1 MPACTLGLAGQ
12 GQHLDG
18 LACWLGAVVAF
29 LGAAGPLPTP
39 AHTNTDISSLPYKT
53 PCIFYREGMILPV
66 NACMHFCLPAVFVC
80 KYNWPPYWRNPK
92 KPIRGSVIHK
102 ERDYRVFNTS
112 QAPLFTSTA
121 IAVEAPTKAPANGMD
136 AIAIAAAN
144 AMPLFMSFMVSS
156 LKSFPWP
163 ARRGL
168 AGGRHRGLASE
179 RCRGLPRGYLPAA

>member
-1 MPACTLGLAGQ
+1 M
-12 GQHLDG
+12 H
-18 LACWLGAVVAF
+18 V
-29 LGAAGPLPTP
+29 
-39 AHTNTDISSLPYKT
+39 
-53 PCIFYREGMILPV
+53 CIFACLLYLSV
-66 NACMHFCLPAVFVC
+66 NATGPRIGETQKSQSGGQLFT
-80 KYNWPPYWRNPK
+80 R
-92 KPIRGSVIHK
+92 
-102 ERDYRVFNTS
+102 RDYRVFTPA
-112 QAPLFTSTA
+112 QAPLFTSAA

>member
-1 MPACTLGLAGQ
+1 M
-12 GQHLDG
+12 
-18 LACWLGAVVAF
+18 F
-29 LGAAGPLPTP
+29 TP
-39 AHTNTDISSLPYKT
+39 A
-53 PCIFYREGMILPV
+53 
-66 NACMHFCLPAVFVC
+66 
-80 KYNWPPYWRNPK
+80 
-92 KPIRGSVIHK
+92 
-102 ERDYRVFNTS
+102 
-112 QAPLFTSTA
+112 QAPLFTSAA

-168 AGGRHRGLASE
+168 AGGRRRGLASE

>member
-1 MPACTLGLAGQ
+1 M
-12 GQHLDG
+12 
-18 LACWLGAVVAF
+18 
-29 LGAAGPLPTP
+29 
-39 AHTNTDISSLPYKT
+39 
-53 PCIFYREGMILPV
+53 
-66 NACMHFCLPAVFVC
+66 
-80 KYNWPPYWRNPK
+80 
-92 KPIRGSVIHK
+92 
-102 ERDYRVFNTS
+102 FNTS
-112 QAPLFTSTA
+112 QGPLFTSTA

-136 AIAIAAAN
+136 AIAAAN

>member
-1 MPACTLGLAGQ
+1 M
-12 GQHLDG
+12 
-18 LACWLGAVVAF
+18 
-29 LGAAGPLPTP
+29 
-39 AHTNTDISSLPYKT
+39 
-53 PCIFYREGMILPV
+53 
-66 NACMHFCLPAVFVC
+66 
-80 KYNWPPYWRNPK
+80 
-92 KPIRGSVIHK
+92 
-102 ERDYRVFNTS
+102 FNTS

-121 IAVEAPTKAPANGMD
+121 IAVEVPANGMD

-168 AGGRHRGLASE
+168 AGGRRRGLASE

>member
-1 MPACTLGLAGQ
+1 
-12 GQHLDG
+12 
-18 LACWLGAVVAF
+18 
-29 LGAAGPLPTP
+29 
-39 AHTNTDISSLPYKT
+39 
-53 PCIFYREGMILPV
+53 MILPV
-66 NACMHFCLPAVFVC
+66 NATGP
-80 KYNWPPYWRNPK
+80 RIGETQK

-112 QAPLFTSTA
+112 QAPLFTSAA
-121 IAVEAPTKAPANGMD
+121 IAVEVPTKAPTKGMD
-136 AIAIAAAN
+136 AISIAAAN

-163 ARRGL
+163 ARRDLAGGRHRDL

>member
-1 MPACTLGLAGQ
+1 MQLAPV
-12 GQHLDG
+12 
-18 LACWLGAVVAF
+18 LA
-29 LGAAGPLPTP
+29 
-39 AHTNTDISSLPYKT
+39 K
-53 PCIFYREGMILPV
+53 
-66 NACMHFCLPAVFVC
+66 
-80 KYNWPPYWRNPK
+80 PK
-92 KPIRGSVIHK
+92 KANPGVSYSQG
-102 ERDYRVFNTS
+102 ERYRVFNTS
-112 QAPLFTSTA
+112 QAPLFTSAA

-144 AMPLFMSFMVSS
+144 VMPLFMSFMVSS

>member
-1 MPACTLGLAGQ
+1 M
-12 GQHLDG
+12 
-18 LACWLGAVVAF
+18 F
-29 LGAAGPLPTP
+29 TP
-39 AHTNTDISSLPYKT
+39 A
-53 PCIFYREGMILPV
+53 
-66 NACMHFCLPAVFVC
+66 
-80 KYNWPPYWRNPK
+80 
-92 KPIRGSVIHK
+92 
-102 ERDYRVFNTS
+102 

-168 AGGRHRGLASE
+168 AGGRHRGLAGGRHRGLTSE